1 MESSASLQGC
11 VSALSSSVTFLRSAS
26 EILDEGTRDFPRLA
40 QILETNR
47 VFDVVTEQEV
57 FEAKDELTQEI
68 EPQITE
74 LVARLEAELARLAR
88 REKGLASKA
97 QMQDTLIQKLEAQ
110 LEARRENFDGSANSW
125 RARLATEEQ
134 LTELRELQTQ
144 SERLAYSLSKANLKQ
159 RKMRMSLAMGGRW
172 TCRQRDHRGQ
182 FLISFAA
189 AAGGLQIEELKKRN
203 KKQKTIKRDFPPTLS
218 PLISYYP
225 KPSPPDPLPLFPPC
239 AQLKRLTNWEILL
252 FKVCVLLPW
261 LLPHKTILLT
271 YVPVARDKAYAPY
284 SNFRVGAV
292 LLTEDGHYITG
303 CNVENASYGAGICA
317 ERTALV
323 KAVSEG
329 HKKFKA
335 IAVVTDKEEVCSPC
349 GICRQ
354 FIREFGPK
362 LPVYMFTATGKYKLM
377 TLEELLPL
385 SFGPEDLQ

>member
-159 RKMRMSLAMGGRW
+159 RKMRMSLAMGGR
-172 TCRQRDHRGQ
+172 
-182 FLISFAA
+182 
-189 AAGGLQIEELKKRN
+189 
-203 KKQKTIKRDFPPTLS
+203 
-218 PLISYYP
+218 
-225 KPSPPDPLPLFPPC
+225 
-239 AQLKRLTNWEILL
+239 
-252 FKVCVLLPW
+252 
-261 LLPHKTILLT
+261 
-271 YVPVARDKAYAPY
+271 
-284 SNFRVGAV
+284 
-292 LLTEDGHYITG
+292 
-303 CNVENASYGAGICA
+303 
-317 ERTALV
+317 
-323 KAVSEG
+323 
-329 HKKFKA
+329 
-335 IAVVTDKEEVCSPC
+335 
-349 GICRQ
+349 
-354 FIREFGPK
+354 
-362 LPVYMFTATGKYKLM
+362 
-377 TLEELLPL
+377 
-385 SFGPEDLQ
+385 